1 MDNQWE
7 FKEILRSS
15 RKDIL
20 CPHPFIYLKPSKG
33 LFWAFDSGTKYQ
45 GYLLWQIKDGK
56 WYFFWYLGRRQGES
70 QENDIKMTEYE
81 WTISVFE
88 ILQ

>member
-15 RKDIL
+15 KKDIL

-33 LFWAFDSGTKYQ
+33 LFWTFDSGTKYQ
-45 GYLLWQIKDGK
+45 
-56 WYFFWYLGRRQGES
+56 
-70 QENDIKMTEYE
+70 
-81 WTISVFE
+81 
-88 ILQ
+88 